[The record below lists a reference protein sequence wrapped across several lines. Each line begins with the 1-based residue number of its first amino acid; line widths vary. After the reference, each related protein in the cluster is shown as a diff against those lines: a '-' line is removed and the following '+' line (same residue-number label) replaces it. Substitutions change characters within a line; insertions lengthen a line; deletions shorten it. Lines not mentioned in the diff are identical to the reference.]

1 MYVRGVKTLETTE
14 KRRFLRFMNESEV
27 KIKIG
32 NDTFLYSMQDLSAG
46 GFRIDYV
53 EGFEVGQVVEVVIDF
68 DCGQFVTQTKVKW
81 QDKENGIGFEFV
93 DTELF
98 S

>member
-1 MYVRGVKTLETTE
+1 LETNE
-14 KRRFLRFMNESEV
+14 KRRFLRFVNEEEI

-32 NDTFLYSMQDLSAG
+32 DDTFSYPMQDLSAG

-53 EGFEVGQVVEVVIDF
+53 KGFEIEQIVDVVIEF
-68 DCGQFVTQTKVKW
+68 ACGKFVTKTKVKW
-81 QDKENGIGFEFV
+81 QDEKSGIGFEFI